1 VIHRLRGIPLSA
13 ASLYALF
20 VTVFFSVTLQNLA
33 AALAWLSALA
43 RVHAGRRAGD
53 GPARAAFPL
62 GLIGPL
68 AVFFGASALSAALGV
83 APLPGLRILGSEV
96 LSAGVALAAA
106 AIPTLRRARRLA
118 TVFLCAASVAG
129 AWSIYQLV
137 FEFGRSVDFG
147 HRAHGFWH
155 RTAFFSYANV
165 LAMAFA
171 LALGFFFWGR
181 SRERVLGVA
190 SGALAVL
197 GMVLSYTRSSWL
209 VSAALVAGASVARRA
224 VVPLAGMALVAAAV
238 LLLPASDDS
247 REIIARA
254 RSSFDPAAATNVDRL
269 ARYRAGAAIVRDYP
283 LLGTGPGGVVL
294 LYPAYAQP
302 GATEAWHLHNTYLQL
317 LAERGPLATAAWLV
331 AMIWGVGQA
340 LRVSRRVGADGRG
353 LAMGLGLALTA
364 VLLLGAF
371 NYHWEDWRVRSI
383 TLALL
388 GLAWSPALAG
398 GAVAEDF
405 AGGRTSA

>member
-1 VIHRLRGIPLSA
+1 VIHRLRGTPLSA

-20 VTVFFSVTLQNLA
+20 VTVFFSVTLQNLS
-33 AALAWLSALA
+33 AALAWCSALA
-43 RVHAGRRAGD
+43 RLRAGRRAGD
-53 GPARAAFPL
+53 GPVRAAFPL
-62 GLIGPL
+62 GLVGPL
-68 AVFFGASALSAALGV
+68 AVFFGASALSAGLGV
-83 APLPGLRILGSEV
+83 APLPALRTLGSE
-96 LSAGVALAAA
+96 LLTAGVALAAA
-106 AIPTLRRARRLA
+106 TIPTLRRARRLA
-118 TVFLCAASVAG
+118 AVFLCAASVAG
-129 AWSIYQLV
+129 AWSVYQVV
-137 FEFGRSVDFG
+137 FEFGRAVDFG
-147 HRAHGFWH
+147 HRAHGFWD

-165 LAMAFA
+165 LAIAFA
-171 LALGFFFWGR
+171 LALGFFYWGR
-181 SRERVLGVA
+181 SRERALGLA
-190 SGALAVL
+190 SGALAAL

-224 VVPLAGMALVAAAV
+224 IVPLAGIALVAAAV

-269 ARYRAGAAIVRDYP
+269 ARYRAGVAIVRDYP
-283 LLGTGPGGVVL
+283 LLGTGPGGVAL
-294 LYPAYAQP
+294 IYPAYTRP

-331 AMIWGVGQA
+331 TMIWGVGEA
-340 LRVSRRVGADGRG
+340 LRASRRLGADGRG
-353 LAMGLGLALTA
+353 LAVGLGLALA
-364 VLLLGAF
+364 AMLLLGAF

-398 GAVAEDF
+398 GPVTDDLAE
-405 AGGRTSA
+405 GKTSA